1 LQILNRTYHNFIN
14 FYFSTIKTELKGRL
28 PDFII
33 LGTQKG
39 GTTSLYNYLINHSK
53 ISGGSRREIH
63 FFDKYYEKGVHWY
76 KNNFLNSNENIL
88 TCECSPDYIHHPL
101 IAKRIKNILPKSKLI
116 ILLRDPVERAI
127 SNYKHNIYIG
137 KYKKNM
143 TIEEIID
150 KEKIYIKKEK
160 NKINL
165 KRTYYSRKFKYYSLL
180 DRGIYHKQIKRYF
193 NLFNKNQIHIIFS
206 EKLFFNTQEELKK
219 VFEFLKL
226 NNENVP
232 CTKIYNKSKIDYE
245 VNKTTRNKLE
255 NFFLPHN
262 KKLYRTLNSKFRW

>member
-1 LQILNRTYHNFIN
+1 MQILNRTYHNFIN

-143 TIEEIID
+143 
-150 KEKIYIKKEK
+150 
-160 NKINL
+160 
-165 KRTYYSRKFKYYSLL
+165 KF
-180 DRGIYHKQIKRYF
+180 RGFQG
-193 NLFNKNQIHIIFS
+193 FS
-206 EKLFFNTQEELKK
+206 SFFNFWFL
-219 VFEFLKL
+219 VFCL
-226 NNENVP
+226 
-232 CTKIYNKSKIDYE
+232 
-245 VNKTTRNKLE
+245 
-255 NFFLPHN
+255 
-262 KKLYRTLNSKFRW
+262 